1 MTKPKATSADQQ
13 QAVVRKLC
21 AQANA
26 VQKVVSFANDDV
38 PQYLQN
44 LRRFEQ
50 ESQRV
55 KILVK

>member
-1 MTKPKATSADQQ
+1 MTKPKATNADRQQ
-13 QAVVRKLC
+13 SVVRKLC
-21 AQANA
+21 AQAHA
-26 VQKVVSFANDDV
+26 VHKVVRFANDDV

-50 ESQRV
+50 ESKKV